1 MEKVRR
7 DGTRENKVSSSGGR
21 DTWSRRERKEDKKKK
36 QEHCGGREGRMRKK
50 DRTH

>member
-36 QEHCGGREGRMRKK
+36 TGTLWRREGRMRKK